1 VAFTRAGFCRFRND
15 LPKKIAMNEIPQ
27 AAVVARQMYADGK
40 TVRAILAATG
50 FSLDQLYRALDG
62 LPQPNDDS
70 LLPPIARRRIIARKT
85 SRAATRVALVAR
97 LMRAAELQIYG
108 LEQQLEKAGYVPAE
122 SERNSRVTAALA
134 RTMREL
140 AAKDERDTSR
150 KAPNKSGESN
160 DEPVPLDIDELRRSL
175 IRKMDAILAEREGT
189 LPGVGDG

>member
-1 VAFTRAGFCRFRND
+1 
-15 LPKKIAMNEIPQ
+15 LPKKIAMTEIPQ
-27 AAVVARQMYADGK
+27 AAVVARQMYTDGK
-40 TVRAILAATG
+40 TVRAILVATG

-62 LPQPNDDS
+62 LPQPNGDS

>member
-1 VAFTRAGFCRFRND
+1 
-15 LPKKIAMNEIPQ
+15 LPKKIVMTEIPQ

-62 LPQPNDDS
+62 LPQPNGDS

-85 SRAATRVALVAR
+85 SRAATRVAMVAR

-140 AAKDERDTSR
+140 AAKDERDASR
-150 KAPNKSGESN
+150 KAPKKFGGSN
-160 DEPVPLDIDELRRSL
+160 DDIVPLDIDELRRSL
-175 IRKMDAILAEREGT
+175 TRKLDALVAEQQGT
-189 LPGVGDG
+189 LHRVVDGG